1 MVLSSTE
8 EAGEGEGDGDEDFID
23 IETLLDDE
31 NFMSIA
37 FE

>member
-8 EAGEGEGDGDEDFID
+8 EVGEGEGDGDEDFID
-23 IETLLDDE
+23 FDSLLDDE
-31 NFMSIA
+31 TFMSIA